1 MSAAQALLSALVAL
15 LSPDATL
22 AALIGADGVRDRLL
36 PRPKLPCIVLGD
48 METRDAS
55 TDGGK
60 AEEHSLTLEIWS
72 DGEGRQAGQAVAER
86 VHALLHEAELELD
99 AAVLVNLQVVSA
111 RSRREPKTKFYL
123 AEVRLRAVTE

>member
-1 MSAAQALLSALVAL
+1 MSAAQALLSALVAR

-36 PRPKLPCIVLGD
+36 PRPKLPCIVLGEL
-48 METRDAS
+48 ETRDAS

-60 AEEHSLTLEIWS
+60 TEEHLLTLEIWS
-72 DGEGRQAGQAVAER
+72 DGEGRRAGQAVAER

-99 AAVLVNLQVVSA
+99 AAVLVNLQVVST